1 MALNL
6 SGINNENEF
15 YTHHYLVAILEND
28 LKNLFATWE
37 TQEQEQ
43 GVKQPFQALSRL
55 GKEYFAVR
63 GQLER
68 QKDPAAILAL
78 QRRFLPDLLA
88 ALGFDMAPTVRTL
101 DGGGLLPIIGEIL
114 KPSGEP
120 ALWIMEAVCPPTEVT
135 DPLEVSLVK
144 EQCPDPDSTEYPLD
158 HSYADLITK
167 QVFTLAEPPR
177 WVILVSFSAIVL
189 LDRSKWNEKRFLR
202 FDLAEIFGN
211 KDQSTFKAMAALLH
225 RSSICPEDGV
235 CLLDALDE
243 NSHKHAFAV
252 SEDLKYSAREAV
264 ELLGNEAVFY
274 FRNVLN
280 AGIFGERGGAALN
293 EKELTEECLR
303 YLYRLLFLFYIEAR
317 PELSFSPM
325 RSEEFRTGYSLESLR
340 DLEMVALTTEES
352 QNGTFLH
359 ESLKT
364 LFDLIFK
371 GFNHKDQQLA
381 LGFGDAPQH
390 HTFRMPPLNCHLFD
404 PARTPHLNR
413 VKFRNSVLQRVIQLL
428 SLSRPGSG
436 NKRRGRISYAQLGI
450 NQLGAVYEGLLS
462 YSGFFAKSD
471 LYEVKKE
478 GEEYNELKAAF
489 FVTKEELPN
498 YEENEKAFNADGT
511 LKMYPKGTFIYRLA
525 GRNREK
531 SASYY
536 TPEVLTQC
544 LVKYALKELLQDKG
558 ADDILQLTI
567 CEPAMGSGA
576 FLNEAINQ
584 LAEAYLE
591 RKQKE
596 SGQTVGHDG
605 YALEKQK
612 VKAFLAD
619 NNVYGVDLNPTA
631 VELAEVSLWLNS
643 ICPGEEGKTPTVP
656 WFGNQLVCGNSLIGA
671 RRQVFSAASLTET
684 RKGQQTW
691 QDAVPERVPLGTER
705 PKESVYHFLVPD
717 PGMAD
722 YGDKVVK
729 AMEPEAIAAIKE
741 WRKIILKPFSSGQSV
756 TLNRLSAAIDKLWK
770 KHISDC
776 ASVRHMT
783 RDGYSFFGYDDRGE
797 FNSRLSTQ
805 EKDERFNRILK
816 SENIR
821 NSSPYRRLKLVM
833 DYWCAL
839 WFWPITEASKLPSR
853 DEWLMELSALVEG
866 GVYDL
871 EEADSEPKQLALFP
885 GDPKPKQLGINF
897 TPDEFGYVNVD
908 ALCTAFP
915 RLALVKDLAE
925 RYCFHHWELEFAD
938 LFAERGGFD
947 LIVGNPPWIKIE
959 WNEGGLLGDYEPL
972 FILRKYSAST
982 LTAMREE
989 TLEKYAIRPEYL
1001 EEYVQFAGS
1010 QNFLNGQQNYP
1021 VLKGMKANLY
1031 KCFLPL
1037 AWNVGRVD
1045 GVSGFVHPEGIYDD
1059 PSGGKLRG
1067 EVYRRLAYH
1076 FQFQNELKLF
1086 ADIGNREKFS
1096 LNIYNN
1102 SPSDEFHTIA
1112 NLFHP
1117 ITIDQS
1123 FASNG
1128 MGVCGGI
1135 KTDLDE
1141 WNLVGHKGRIIQM
1154 SPVLLDVFAK
1164 IYDEPGTP
1172 AMQARL
1178 PALHAVELVEVLR
1191 KFAAVPQRL
1200 GELQKEYYLTQMWNE
1215 VNAQKD
1221 GTICRKTSFPTSD
1234 REWILSGPHFYIGK
1248 PFHQTPKNVCETHRA
1263 YDNLDL
1269 TEIPDDYLP
1278 RTNYLPGCDLVQY
1291 VARTPQVPWDD
1302 GAQKKVIGYYRL
1314 VHREMLNQSGERT
1327 LVQHIAAPMVGHIN
1341 TCMTTVFKRIE
1352 HLLDFHSLSLSVPV
1366 DYRVKSTGMGHANAT
1381 LINQLPILGEDV
1393 TDLIRS
1399 ALWVR
1404 ALALNCLTNHYAD
1417 LWQECWNDSFQH
1429 ERWAKDDPCLRSGK
1443 FVSLTPTWQRNCAL
1457 RTDYERRQALVE
1469 IDVLA
1474 AMALKLTLDELCAI
1488 YRIQFPVLRQNEND
1502 TWYDQNGRIVFTC
1515 SKGLPGVGFSR
1526 DEWNE
1531 IKAMPSGTVSRTITD
1546 DTQPGGPV
1554 ERTITY
1560 TAPFNKCDREQD
1572 YATVWAEFE
1581 RRFN

>member
-6 SGINNENEF
+6 AGINNENEF

-28 LKNLFATWE
+28 LKHLFSTWE

-43 GVKQPFQALSRL
+43 GVKPPFHALSRL

-144 EQCPDPDSTEYPLD
+144 EQCPDPDSTECPLD

-280 AGIFGERGGAALN
+280 VGIFGERGGAALN

-359 ESLKT
+359 ESLKN

-371 GFNHKDQQLA
+371 GFNHKAQQLA
-381 LGFGDAPQH
+381 IGYDDAPQH

-544 LVKYALKELLQDKG
+544 LVKYALKELLHDKG
-558 ADDILQLTI
+558 ADDILRLTI

-596 SGQTVGHDG
+596 CGKTVGHDG

-691 QDAVPERVPLGTER
+691 QDVVPERVPLGTER
-705 PKESVYHFLVPD
+705 PQESVYHFLVPD

-741 WRKIILKPFSSGQSV
+741 WRKTILKPFSSGQNA
-756 TLNRLSAAIDKLWK
+756 TLNRLSAAIDKLWQR
-770 KHISDC
+770 HISDC

-839 WFWPITEASKLPSR
+839 WFWPITEAGKLPSR
-853 DEWLMELSALVEG
+853 DEWLMELSALLEG

-871 EEADSEPKQLALFP
+871 EEVKSEPEQLALFP
-885 GDPKPKQLGINF
+885 GAPKPRQLGINF

-908 ALCTAFP
+908 ALCAAFP
-915 RLALVKDLAE
+915 RLALVKNLAE
-925 RYCFHHWELEFAD
+925 RYRFHHWELEFAD
-938 LFAERGGFD
+938 LFAGRGGFD
-947 LIVGNPPWIKIE
+947 LVLGNPPWVKVE
-959 WNEGGLLGDYEPL
+959 WNEGGILGDREPL
-972 FILRKYSAST
+972 FVLRSYSASK
-982 LTAMREE
+982 LTGFREE
-989 TLEKYAIRPEYL
+989 TLEKYSLRGDYL
-1001 EEYVQFAGS
+1001 AEYVEFAGTK
-1010 QNFLNGQQNYP
+1010 NFLNGWQNYP
-1021 VLKGMKANLY
+1021 LLKGSPANLY

-1037 AWNVGRVD
+1037 AWFVGRVK
-1045 GVSGFVHPEGIYDD
+1045 GCSGFVHLEGVYDD
-1059 PSGGKLRG
+1059 PKGGTFRESIYPRLR
-1067 EVYRRLAYH
+1067 YH

-1086 ADIGNREKFS
+1086 ADVGNQEKFS
-1096 LNIYNN
+1096 LNIYHNTK
-1102 SPSDEFHTIA
+1102 SEHFQTIS

-1117 ITIDQS
+1117 VTIDQS
-1123 FASNG
+1123 FSYTG
-1128 MGVCGGI
+1128 RGTCLGI
-1135 KTDLDE
+1135 KTEDGK
-1141 WNLVGHKGRIIQM
+1141 WNIVGHCDRIIHVDM
-1154 SPVLLDVFAK
+1154 DALFLFAK
-1164 IYDEPGTP
+1164 LYDGDGISTLH
-1172 AMQARL
+1172 ARL
-1178 PALHAVELVEVLR
+1178 PALHAVALLAVLR
-1191 KFAAVPQRL
+1191 KFASHPRRL
-1200 GELQKEYYLTQMWNE
+1200 SDLVEPNTYISTEMWNE
-1215 VNAQKD
+1215 TNAQKD
-1221 GTICRKTSFPTSD
+1221 GTIRRETRFPKNVN
-1234 REWILSGPHFYIGK
+1234 EWVLSGPHFFVGK
-1248 PFHQTPKNVCETHRA
+1248 PFHQTPKAICETHRA
-1263 YDNLDL
+1263 YDNIDL
-1269 TEIPDDYLP
+1269 AELPDNYLP
-1278 RTNYLPGCDLVQY
+1278 RTNYVPACDPAQY
-1291 VARTPQVPWDD
+1291 KARTTNVSWDE
-1302 GAQKKVIGYYRL
+1302 GLPREVTEYYRL
-1314 VHREMLNQSGERT
+1314 AYRGMLAQSGERT
-1327 LVQHIAAPMVGHIN
+1327 LIGIIIPPGAAHIHGVQTTTFRNSASLLKAALIGSSLVG
-1341 TCMTTVFKRIE
+1341 
-1352 HLLDFHSLSLSVPV
+1352 DF
-1366 DYRVKSTGMGHANAT
+1366 YIKSTGRSNLHYIWEN
-1381 LINQLPILGEDV
+1381 LPLLDMSPSMSVRIL
-1393 TDLIRS
+1393 S
-1399 ALWVR
+1399 
-1404 ALALNCLTNHYAD
+1404 LNCLTTHYAE
-1417 LWQECWNDSFQH
+1417 LWQDCWAEAFKQ
-1429 ERWAKDDPCLRSGK
+1429 ERWAKEDPRLDNTK
-1443 FVSLTPTWQRNCAL
+1443 FTNITPIWQRNCAL

-1474 AMALKLTLDELCAI
+1474 AMALKLTLDELCTI

-1515 SKGLPGVGFSR
+1515 SMGLPGIGFSR
-1526 DEWNE
+1526 PEWNE
-1531 IKAMPSGTVSRTITD
+1531 IKAMESGTVSRTITD

-1554 ERTITY
+1554 ERIIAY
-1560 TAPFNKCDREQD
+1560 TAPFDKCDREQD
-1572 YATVWAEFE
+1572 YATIWAEFT
-1581 RRFN
+1581 RRYNGS